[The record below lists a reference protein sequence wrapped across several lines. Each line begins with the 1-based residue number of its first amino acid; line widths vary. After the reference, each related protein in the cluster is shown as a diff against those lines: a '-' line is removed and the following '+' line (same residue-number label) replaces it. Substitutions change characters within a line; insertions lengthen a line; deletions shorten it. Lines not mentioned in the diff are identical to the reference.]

1 LEYIKITFTNLK
13 QEEVDILVALLSD
26 VGFESFEEVD
36 STLHAYVHATHYSES
51 LLADI
56 TFTYIKE
63 TIQQQNWNAIW
74 ESSFEPVEVFDA
86 SGRAFACVRASFH
99 ESKAQFQ
106 HDIIITPKMSFGTG
120 HHATTFL
127 VMQRMATVNFANKCV
142 FDFGTGTAVLA
153 VLAEKLGAA
162 EVLGIDND
170 EWSITNATE
179 NTESN
184 GCAKIKLLLADTI
197 NDVNYADVILANIN
211 LNVIAANIIGLK
223 SVAKPGALFLF
234 SGIMQHDDTNMQ
246 QLLIANGFTINHK
259 AQKGEWMMYEAQ
271 LSH

>member
-1 LEYIKITFTNLK
+1 LEYIKITFTNLQ
-13 QEEVDILVALLSD
+13 QEEVDMLIAQLSN
-26 VGFESFEEVD
+26 VGFESFEEVEL
-36 STLHAYVHATHYSES
+36 SLHAYINGNHYSES

-56 TFTYIKE
+56 TFTYTKE

-86 SGRAFACVRASFH
+86 NGGAFACVRASFH
-99 ESKAQFQ
+99 ESKAQFA

-127 VMQRMATVNFANKCV
+127 VMQRMATVNFANKTV

-162 EVLGIDND
+162 HVLGIDND

-184 GCAKIKLLLADTI
+184 GCTKIKLLLADTI
-197 NDVNYADVILANIN
+197 TDVSYADVILANIN

-223 SVAKPGALFLF
+223 AVAKSGALFLF
-234 SGIMQHDDTNMQ
+234 SGIMEHDDANMQ
-246 QLLIANGFTINHK
+246 QLLTSNGFTINHK
-259 AQKGEWMMYEAQ
+259 AQKGEWMMYEAI
-271 LSH
+271 SS